1 MNNARRAAA
10 PSMLAFAASLLAFFL
25 ACSTLL
31 AQDPQGDI
39 PDPSPPVPPPSL
51 DKARNAFRDAIERNW
66 VPRYRLTNGPHVR
79 AAFRNVV
86 ADVSQSTVAVE
97 ASGKRVALG
106 GIVGP
111 DGWVLTKAS
120 QLRGPLTVVL
130 KDKREFDARLVGV
143 DREHDLAMLKVDAKD
158 LPSLS
163 LEKELTISAGGWVAT
178 PGLER
183 DPLAVGVMSV
193 APRKIP
199 HRPGILGIQLDDSD
213 STSPRASPQAEGEP
227 DAEQESEP
235 TEKVTGALV
244 VKVFPDTGAAKAG
257 VLVNDVVTRI
267 NGQRTKN
274 RLQLIREV
282 RRYSPGDEIELEIR
296 RGSQTVT
303 LKATLS
309 GNVKQMF
316 PQTRSQY
323 QNSLGGELSQRRFGF
338 PTALQ
343 HDTVLRPNEC
353 GGPLVNLDGQV
364 IGFNISRSGR
374 TESYA
379 IPTDAVLSLMY
390 ELMSGK
396 QTPEQQ

>member
-1 MNNARRAAA
+1 MGRGG
-10 PSMLAFAASLLAFFL
+10 ASVE
-25 ACSTLL
+25 
-31 AQDPQGDI
+31 AQE
-39 PDPSPPVPPPSL
+39 PSPKPPAL

-66 VPRYRLTNGPHVR
+66 VPSYRLTNGPHVR
-79 AAFRNVV
+79 AAFREVV
-86 ADVSQSTVAVE
+86 AEVSKSTVAVE

-143 DREHDLAMLKVDAKD
+143 DREHDLAMLKVAAKD
-158 LPSLS
+158 LPSLP
-163 LEKELTISAGGWVAT
+163 LEKDLPTSAGGWAVT

-183 DPLAVGVMSV
+183 DPVAVGVMSV
-193 APRKIP
+193 GPRKIP

-213 STSPRASPQAEGEP
+213 NQP
-227 DAEQESEP
+227 DARGNPDPEQATP
-235 TEKVTGALV
+235 AAATGALV

-296 RGSQTVT
+296 RGEQSVT

-309 GNVKQMF
+309 GNVKQMY

-343 HDTVLRPNEC
+343 HDTVLKPIDC
-353 GGPLVNLDGQV
+353 GGPLVNLDGKV
-364 IGFNISRSGR
+364 IGFNIARSGR

-379 IPTDAVLSLMY
+379 IPTNAVLSLMY

-396 QTPEQQ
+396 QTPEEE